1 MRLTTLFLLIALV
14 LARSAAS
21 AAEERAQS
29 GVIAGR
35 AMAGQPAPADDATP
49 DIGKGPD
56 YDPWQR
62 MNRGIF
68 WFNDKTDVWVLEP
81 VAKGWDTVMPERAE
95 RSVSNFFTNLR
106 FPVVMTNNL
115 MQGKPGNAAID
126 VGRFMV
132 NTTIGLGGLFDVAT
146 IWGLER
152 HNEDFGQTL
161 GVWGVPPGPYLV
173 LPLLGPSNPRD
184 TAGIPVDYVLSVT
197 PLFLSSWWWTG
208 AGVVNI
214 VNARAQVLDEVQQA
228 KDASLDYYVFVRNA
242 YYQRRKALVNDQTDE
257 SGHAPTDDLY
267 DLNAI
272 EDSK

>member
-1 MRLTTLFLLIALV
+1 MRTSPLFRLWAPLLAVVIACTLA
-14 LARSAAS
+14 APSARAAEEPAATGETSTDRSAAG
-21 AAEERAQS
+21 A
-29 GVIAGR
+29 
-35 AMAGQPAPADDATP
+35 
-49 DIGKGPD
+49 D

-68 WFNDKTDVWVLEP
+68 WFNDRADVYVLEP
-81 VAKGWDTVMPERAE
+81 VAKGWDAVVPERAE
-95 RSVSNFFTNLR
+95 SSVSNFFSNLR
-106 FPVVMTNNL
+106 FPVVMANNL
-115 MQGKPGNAAID
+115 LQGKPGDAAID

-132 NTTIGLGGLFDVAT
+132 NSTIGVGGLFDVAT
-146 IWGLER
+146 IWGLQR

-197 PLFLSSWWWTG
+197 PLFLSSYWWTG
-208 AGVVNI
+208 AGIINI

-228 KDASLDYYVFVRNA
+228 KSASLDYYVFVRNA
-242 YYQRRKALVNDQTDE
+242 YYQRRKALVNDQKEE
-257 SGHAPTDDLY
+257 SGDTPTDDLY

-272 EDSK
+272 DDKDSK

>member
-1 MRLTTLFLLIALV
+1 MRMIRPHRLRAAALAV
-14 LARSAAS
+14 LVALALSS
-21 AAEERAQS
+21 PSFVAAEEDTATTDTADRDD
-29 GVIAGR
+29 GR
-35 AMAGQPAPADDATP
+35 
-49 DIGKGPD
+49 GPD

-68 WFNDKTDVWVLEP
+68 WFNDKADVWVLEP
-81 VAKGWDTVMPERAE
+81 VAKGWDAVVPERAE
-95 RSVSNFFTNLR
+95 RSVTNFFANLR

-115 MQGKPGNAAID
+115 LQGKPGDAAID

-146 IWGLER
+146 IWGLDR

-161 GVWGVPPGPYLV
+161 GYWGVPPGPYLV

-184 TAGIPVDYVLSVT
+184 TAGIPVDWVLSVT
-197 PLFLSSWWWTG
+197 PLFLNSFWWTG

-242 YYQRRKALVNDQTDE
+242 YYQRRNALVNDLAE
-257 SGHAPTDDLY
+257 ERGHAPTDDLY

-272 EDSK
+272 EDADPK